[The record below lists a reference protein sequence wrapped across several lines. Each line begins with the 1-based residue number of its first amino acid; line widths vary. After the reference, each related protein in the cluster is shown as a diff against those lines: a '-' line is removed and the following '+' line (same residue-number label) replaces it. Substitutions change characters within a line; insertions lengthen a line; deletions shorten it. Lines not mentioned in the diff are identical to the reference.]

1 MSSPQQRLPRDQR
14 RDQLVGVAR
23 SVFATRGYRT
33 TSMDMIAE
41 AAGVSKPVLYQHFD
55 SKQDLYLALIDSS
68 AAHLDSRLAEALGST
83 TDPHEQIHATYR
95 AYFDFVVSHREEFVI
110 IFNSDVY
117 EPKAEQKLRALRES
131 SATRVVSALKNF
143 ARLSDDEAQ
152 LLCRAL
158 IGTAEVVVK
167 QIDSQRGID
176 VDTAVELLTQM
187 SWGGLR
193 SFAER

>member
-83 TDPHEQIHATYR
+83 TDPHEQVHATYR

-131 SATRVVSALKNF
+131 SATRVVSALQSF
-143 ARLSDDEAQ
+143 ARLTDDEAQ

-176 VDTAVELLTQM
+176 ADTAVELLTQM

-193 SFAER
+193 SFADR

>member
-1 MSSPQQRLPRDQR
+1 MPRDQR

-95 AYFDFVVSHREEFVI
+95 AYFDFAVSHHEEFVI

-131 SATRVVSALKNF
+131 SATRVVSALQNF
-143 ARLSDDEAQ
+143 ARLTDDEAR

-193 SFAER
+193 SFSER

>member
-68 AAHLDSRLAEALGST
+68 AALLDSRLAEALGST
-83 TDPHEQIHATYR
+83 TDPHEQVHATYR

-167 QIDSQRGID
+167 QIDSHRGVD

-193 SFAER
+193 SFADR

>member
-55 SKQDLYLALIDSS
+55 SKQELYLALIDSS
-68 AAHLDSRLAEALGST
+68 AALLDSRLAEALGST
-83 TDPHEQIHATYR
+83 TDPHEQVHATYR

-167 QIDSQRGID
+167 QIDSHRGVD

-193 SFAER
+193 SFADR

>member
-1 MSSPQQRLPRDQR
+1 
-14 RDQLVGVAR
+14 
-23 SVFATRGYRT
+23 
-33 TSMDMIAE
+33 MDMIAE

-83 TDPHEQIHATYR
+83 TDPHEQVHATYR

-131 SATRVVSALKNF
+131 SATRVVSALQSF
-143 ARLSDDEAQ
+143 ACLTDDEAQ

-176 VDTAVELLTQM
+176 ADTAVELLTQM

-193 SFAER
+193 SFADR

>member
-23 SVFATRGYRT
+23 SVFATRGYRP

-68 AAHLDSRLAEALGST
+68 AALLDSRLAEALGST

-131 SATRVVSALKNF
+131 SATRVVSALQNF
-143 ARLSDDEAQ
+143 ARLTDDEAQ

-193 SFAER
+193 SFSER

>member
-68 AAHLDSRLAEALGST
+68 AALLDSRLAEALGST
-83 TDPHEQIHATYR
+83 TDPHEQVHATYR

-167 QIDSQRGID
+167 QIDSQRGVD

-193 SFAER
+193 SFADR

>member
-1 MSSPQQRLPRDQR
+1 
-14 RDQLVGVAR
+14 
-23 SVFATRGYRT
+23 
-33 TSMDMIAE
+33 MDMIAE

-68 AAHLDSRLAEALGST
+68 AALLDSRRAEALGST
-83 TDPHEQIHATYR
+83 TDPHEQVHATYR

-167 QIDSQRGID
+167 QIDSQRGVD

-193 SFAER
+193 SFADR